1 MKQLRERL
9 NLRTVDV
16 ASRLGIGE
24 STVRNWEHGRAVP
37 RFEHIRPLMD
47 LYGVSFD
54 DVELAVKLSKSD
66 PDDQVVSA

>member
-37 RFEHIRPLMD
+37 RFEHIRPLME
-47 LYGVSFD
+47 LYGVTFD

-66 PDDQVVSA
+66 SDQATA